1 MTDTQQPNQP
11 SEHRKVLEGAFSPA
25 IVDAFDGR
33 IKEVSNETFAVM
45 KAELTQMI
53 EEHKATISA
62 ARQLPASERAAVTPA
77 VDETTDKLKTAATD
91 LNEMG
96 EQLKAGQSVEPQKVE
111 KAVESADEAG
121 KAVDQSK
128 AAVDARV
135 DRHEAI
141 LAPRKGSKRDNRVED
156 LEDDVA
162 GIRADVDQLK
172 SGHQELMVV
181 SATAFAQATANDDGY
196 ATRRAGMAALIAFC
210 VTFPVY
216 LLILLGPAEWDWN
229 WAIGLPAVMAGL
241 VAAIVWALSRQD
253 GPAATSVAAA
263 NAIVT
268 RWNEQDDAH
277 QQDDDNDYHPV
288 FGSQQPVRGATA
300 VAGARAHT

>member
-1 MTDTQQPNQP
+1 MTDTQQPMQP
-11 SEHRKVLEGAFSPA
+11 STHRKVLEGAFSPA

-53 EEHKATISA
+53 EEHKVTIAA

-91 LNEMG
+91 LNEVG
-96 EQLKAGQSVEPQKVE
+96 EQLKADQPVEPQKVE
-111 KAVESADEAG
+111 KAVESTDEAA
-121 KAVDQSK
+121 KAVDQAK

-135 DRHEAI
+135 DRHESI
-141 LAPRKGSKRDNRVED
+141 LAPRKGSNRDNRVED

-172 SGHQELMVV
+172 SGQQELMVV

-196 ATRRAGMAALIAFC
+196 ATRRAGTTALIAFG
-210 VTFPVY
+210 VTFLVY
-216 LLILLGPAEWDWN
+216 LLILLGPAEWDWS
-229 WAIGLPAVMAGL
+229 WAIALPAVVAGL

-268 RWNEQDDAH
+268 RWN
-277 QQDDDNDYHPV
+277 QQDDDNDSHPV
-288 FGSQQPVRGATA
+288 FGSQQPARGATA
-300 VAGARAHT
+300 VAGARAHS